1 MEKVG
6 DGEHISS
13 TFCFQSILE
22 FEMDSALK
30 GFVFEPATAQ
40 KTGLLLKGW
49 YLVVQGG
56 NVAQSNI
63 TILTVRDIH
72 DMTFS

>member
-6 DGEHISS
+6 NGEHISS
-13 TFCFQSILE
+13 NFSSDFSVKEGYKSILE
-22 FEMDSALK
+22 FDMDFALK

-49 YLVVQGG
+49 YLVVQG
-56 NVAQSNI
+56 VKE
-63 TILTVRDIH
+63 VH
-72 DMTFS
+72 V